1 LIKNNWTITYT
12 FLGKIVS
19 KFIGEKYSTKY
30 RYHKTKK
37 EVTHCW
43 DNLFKKV
50 GGYLLF
56 HLDGS
61 TIGVG
66 GLNFS
71 VRNGKRCISTAITT
85 LIHSY
90 KTY

>member
-1 LIKNNWTITYT
+1 MSFLFGDWFCNDNNI
-12 FLGKIVS
+12 I
-19 KFIGEKYSTKY
+19 IIN
-30 RYHKTKK
+30 KK
-37 EVTHCW
+37 RGYPFW

-85 LIHSY
+85 LIRLN